1 MFVSDYAPRI
11 GCREGRTKY
20 SGRSGCG
27 EEDGLIKETEWR

>member
-20 SGRSGCG
+20 SGRSGC